1 MTDISMPS
9 VFEKD
14 GSVYANSRD
23 VAAFFDKRH
32 DNVLAAIGRL
42 DCSPEFT
49 DLNFKVSE
57 YLDVTGRSLRS
68 VDMTKDGLVFL
79 VMGFTGPNAARFKE
93 AYIASFN
100 AMEAEL
106 RNHRPVRPVVPDA
119 RDMEFVR
126 LAKQVKGDGFASA
139 LWDDMGFYCPSGFE
153 PIRQRSLF
161 EPTNQNITI
170 AITHAA

>member
-9 VFEKD
+9 VFVKD
-14 GSVYANSRD
+14 GAVYANSRD
-23 VAAFFDKRH
+23 VAAFFEKRH
-32 DNVLAAIGRL
+32 ADVLRAIR
-42 DCSPEFT
+42 DVQCSECFHRRNFAPCKIK
-49 DLNFKVSE
+49 DL
-57 YLDVTGRSLRS
+57 TGESTS
-68 VDMTKDGLVFL
+68 HYEMTKDGFAFL
-79 VMGFTGPNAARFKE
+79 VLGFTGADAARFKE
-93 AYIASFN
+93 AYIAAFN

-106 RNHRPVRPVVPDA
+106 SNRRPSRPIVPDA